1 MEERQRIELVG
12 SSVDNFMKGFTSK
25 ATKESY
31 SKKLR
36 YFLEFVGMK
45 PDEFLAKVKEDKR
58 FAEHSLIDY
67 VEARKGDGVSG
78 STIRQVR
85 DALKHFLEMND
96 LDEGINWKKIVKT
109 MPRARKV
116 GSDRAPTIEEIR
128 HMVDNADIRMKCIIL
143 LAVSSGIRLGAIPA
157 LRWRD
162 LEPLEKDG
170 KIAAAKLTVYR
181 GEPEE
186 YVTFIT
192 PECYEAILEYRRRR
206 EAIGESVGPDSPLI
220 RDAWDNNRYRQ
231 NRKEDP
237 RVPRPLTAKAI
248 ANEMGLF
255 LKKIGLRGERQE
267 RYEFKQVHGFRKFFK
282 TNAERAMKTLD
293 VEKLMGHAENYYK
306 PSLDYLMAEYLKAVP
321 HLTVSEARHLK
332 DEMEKKIVLSDAKIG
347 ELERAG
353 MALQERLRQIENRYR
368 ELKELLGERNS
379 S

>member
-1 MEERQRIELVG
+1 
-12 SSVDNFMKGFTSK
+12 
-25 ATKESY
+25 
-31 SKKLR
+31 
-36 YFLEFVGMK
+36 
-45 PDEFLAKVKEDKR
+45 
-58 FAEHSLIDY
+58 
-67 VEARKGDGVSG
+67 
-78 STIRQVR
+78 
-85 DALKHFLEMND
+85 
-96 LDEGINWKKIVKT
+96 
-109 MPRARKV
+109 
-116 GSDRAPTIEEIR
+116 
-128 HMVDNADIRMKCIIL
+128 
-143 LAVSSGIRLGAIPA
+143 VSSGIRLGAILA

-186 YVTFIT
+186 YITFVT
-192 PECYEAILEYRRRR
+192 PECYEAVLEYRRRR

-220 RDAWDNNRYRQ
+220 RDAWDNNRYRR

-255 LKKIGLRGERQE
+255 LKKIGLRGEGQE

-306 PSLDYLMAEYLKAVP
+306 PPLDYLLDEYLKAVP

-332 DEMEKKIVLSDAKIG
+332 NEMERKIVVSDKKVG
-347 ELERAG
+347 ELERENVV
-353 MALQERLRQIENRYR
+353 LQNRLEKIERSYIELRQ
-368 ELKELLGERNS
+368 LLERAAGDS
-379 S
+379 EKDRT